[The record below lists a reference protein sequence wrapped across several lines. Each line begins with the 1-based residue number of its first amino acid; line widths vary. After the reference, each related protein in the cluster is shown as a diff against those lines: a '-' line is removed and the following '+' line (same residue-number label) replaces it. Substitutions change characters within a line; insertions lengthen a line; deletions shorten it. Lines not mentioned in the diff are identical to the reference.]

1 MAEESL
7 CQRDRGGVITLLIQ
21 ERNQAFSG
29 PEKQLVQ
36 AIAFW
41 QNPLIVTTAQ
51 QVSTIQV
58 CCLLEC
64 LLQSGSILSL
74 FRLLCMGKRL
84 FKILHIEGPGS
95 ARGGPP
101 LQVVLVSVEKMVG
114 IWKSLPQL
122 MQQFAQIGVCLGLG

>member
-1 MAEESL
+1 MS
-7 CQRDRGGVITLLIQ
+7 Q
-21 ERNQAFSG
+21 ECDQAFSG
-29 PEKQLVQ
+29 LEKQLVQ

-41 QNPLIVTTAQ
+41 QNPLIVTTGQ

-101 LQVVLVSVEKMVG
+101 FQGVLVCLEKIRG
-114 IWKSLPQL
+114 IWK
-122 MQQFAQIGVCLGLG
+122 